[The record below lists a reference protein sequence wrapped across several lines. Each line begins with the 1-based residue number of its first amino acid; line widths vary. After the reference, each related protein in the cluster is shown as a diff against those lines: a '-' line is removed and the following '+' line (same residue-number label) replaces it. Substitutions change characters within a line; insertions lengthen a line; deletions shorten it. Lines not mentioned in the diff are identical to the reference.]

1 MVAQTHPAAG
11 PNMRGTDNAGGT
23 RQSQGKN
30 ARNGFVPF
38 VRASAEHSEPVG
50 YDVSTVL
57 TNGVQTLP
65 DIQVPAYGF
74 LRSIVLVV
82 TATGGAASTGLVLNQ
97 DAPFNVLQ
105 NIVLQEPN
113 GAQICNFPSGYDLYL
128 ANKFGGYR
136 FGTDPRN
143 SPNYAIGSATAGAT
157 GFALRIPVEV
167 NNRDALGSLPNQNS
181 GALFRV
187 KLNLNAAVAANTGLY
202 TAGTLTS
209 TTIRVRAFAEEW
221 DQPEDSTDGVANQTV
236 PPAVNTTQYWSRQDF
251 PVNAGA
257 ANIRLTRMGNYIR
270 NLIFVFRD
278 SSGQRTV
285 AQDGFFPDPASLYYD
300 TRPLDTLSRQQWLD
314 RQMEKYGYVAH
325 VGRGINAAGV
335 EVAGA
340 SFPPNTGQGRDLC
353 VWPYDFAHEFD
364 GKVGAENRSL
374 WLPTWSSTRFEIG
387 NGTWGGAGTLT
398 VLTNDVTIA
407 DNVWAPG
414 A

>member
-11 PNMRGTDNAGGT
+11 PNMRGSDTSGGT
-23 RQSQGKN
+23 RQSQGRN

-38 VRASAEHSEPVG
+38 VRASAEHSESTG
-50 YDVSTVL
+50 YDVSTL
-57 TNGVQTLP
+57 MTSAVQTLP
-65 DIQVPAYGF
+65 DITVPAYGF

-82 TATGGAASTGLVLNQ
+82 TTSGGTATTATATTDG
-97 DAPFNVLQ
+97 PFNALQ

-136 FGTDPRN
+136 YSNDARN
-143 SPNYAIGSATAGAT
+143 SPNFSYVVGADSE
-157 GFALRIPVEV
+157 FSFVLRIPVEV
-167 NNRDALGSLPNQNS
+167 NNRDGLGSLPNQNS

-187 KLNLNAAVAANTGLY
+187 KLNLAAVATVFGSNT
-202 TAGTLTS
+202 TPPTVR
-209 TTIRVRAFAEEW
+209 IRAYAEEW

-251 PVNAGA
+251 PVNSGT

-270 NLIFVFRD
+270 NLIFVWRD
-278 SSGQRTV
+278 SVGVRDTNSDIT
-285 AQDGFFPDPASLYYD
+285 FPDPATLYYD
-300 TRPLDTLSRQQWLD
+300 TRPLDALSRAQWLE
-314 RQMEKYGYVAH
+314 RIMEKYGYI
-325 VGRGINAAGV
+325 GTLGINNSGTTTELTVAAD
-335 EVAGA
+335 
-340 SFPPNTGQGRDLC
+340 TGGGREFS
-353 VWPYDFAHEFD
+353 VFPYDFCHEFD
-364 GKVGAENRSL
+364 GRVGHENRSL

-387 NGTWGGAGTLT
+387 GSWGESGTLS

>member
-38 VRASAEHSEPVG
+38 VRASAEHTEPVG
-50 YDVSTVL
+50 YDVSTVMS
-57 TNGVQTLP
+57 TSVQTLP
-65 DIQVPAYGF
+65 DIQIPAYGF
-74 LRSIVLVV
+74 LRSVLIVV
-82 TATGGAASTGLVLNQ
+82 TSTAGTGATAATMLEDS
-97 DAPFNVLQ
+97 PFAALQ

-136 FGTDPRN
+136 YSNDNRN
-143 SPNYAIGSATAGAT
+143 SPNFLTNVGTTAG
-157 GFALRIPVEV
+157 FNFVLRVPVEV

-181 GALFRV
+181 GALFRI
-187 KLNLNAAVAANTGLY
+187 KLNLNSIANVFG
-202 TAGTLTS
+202 GTVPNGPTVR
-209 TTIRVRAFAEEW
+209 IRAYAEEW

-251 PVNAGA
+251 PVNAGQ

-270 NLIFVFRD
+270 NLIFVFRAGGPPATRAGGD
-278 SSGQRTV
+278 AG
-285 AQDGFFPDPASLYYD
+285 FPDPATLYYD
-300 TRPLDTLSRQQWLD
+300 TRPLDTQSRQQWLE
-314 RQMEKYGYVAH
+314 RQMEKYGYVAKFGATGA
-325 VGRGINAAGV
+325 VSAGTAAIAV
-335 EVAGA
+335 D
-340 SFPPNTGQGRDLC
+340 SGQGRENG
-353 VWPYDFAHEFD
+353 VWPYDFCHEFD
-364 GKVGAENRSL
+364 GRVGSENRSL

-387 NGTWGGAGTLT
+387 NGSWVGTNGTLS

>member
-23 RQSQGKN
+23 RQSQSKN

-50 YDVSTVL
+50 YDVSTVM
-57 TNGVQTLP
+57 TGSVQTLP

-74 LRSIVLVV
+74 LRSVLLVV
-82 TATGGAASTGLVLNQ
+82 TCTPGVGTGLAFQ
-97 DAPFNVLQ
+97 EDGPFNALQ

-136 FGTDPRN
+136 FSNDNRN
-143 SPNYAIGSATAGAT
+143 SFNFTAPISATVPD
-157 GFALRIPVEV
+157 FSFVLRIPVEV

-187 KLNLNAAVAANTGLY
+187 KLNLSSFATVFS
-202 TAGTLTS
+202 GTQTS
-209 TTIRVRAFAEEW
+209 GPTVRIRAYAEEW

-251 PVNAGA
+251 PVNAGT

-270 NLIFVFRD
+270 NLIFVYRNAAG
-278 SSGQRTV
+278 SRISTT
-285 AQDGFFPDPASLYYD
+285 QDAFFPDPATLYYD
-300 TRPLDTLSRQQWLD
+300 TRPLDTLSRAQWLE
-314 RQMEKYGYVAH
+314 RQMEKYGYVGQLGRTNLATGTVLGT
-325 VGRGINAAGV
+325 VGVNGGGTRESSV
-335 EVAGA
+335 
-340 SFPPNTGQGRDLC
+340 F
-353 VWPYDFAHEFD
+353 PYDFCHEFD

-387 NGTWGGAGTLT
+387 GTWGATGTLS